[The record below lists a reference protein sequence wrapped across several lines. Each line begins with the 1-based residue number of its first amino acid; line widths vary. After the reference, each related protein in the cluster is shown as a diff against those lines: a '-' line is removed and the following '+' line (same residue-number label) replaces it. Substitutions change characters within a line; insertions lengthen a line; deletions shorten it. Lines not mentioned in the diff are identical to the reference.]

1 MACRILRP
9 IARGRPAKIR
19 TAFVVRARDFRSAGE
34 EQGEAHEAEVST
46 DQEPGAALESTIA
59 PRAARGRRDE
69 EDEGQDREQGWNGHR
84 PGSAL
89 VGERPRRI
97 GGGPSSNGSTSSGR
111 KYPCSDFLEGVVNA
125 EDRRRDTSQS
135 AFGQREQ
142 HVSGDDEGRY
152 GIELGT
158 RRERPPC

>member
-69 EDEGQDREQGWNGHR
+69 EDEGEDREQGWNGHR

-89 VGERPRRI
+89 LGERPRRI
-97 GGGPSSNGSTSSGR
+97 GGVRPAT
-111 KYPCSDFLEGVVNA
+111 
-125 EDRRRDTSQS
+125 DRRPQGGNIPVPIS
-135 AFGQREQ
+135 
-142 HVSGDDEGRY
+142 
-152 GIELGT
+152 
-158 RRERPPC
+158 